1 MRFTYSQ
8 MLDLI
13 ATSKVPAGRYDE
25 IFNLYRAM
33 PNYRHLHYHNV
44 EHVEAVLTL
53 FRTLVAMTLLTPAS
67 FPAEQLEAA
76 ELAVAFHDISH
87 SGRPDSARDAGGWN
101 NVMRA
106 LVELSRWNT
115 VHGKKVPIIRA
126 CDYIE
131 ITEFPHQPFD
141 ELLLDGGMN
150 VELACM
156 IRDADILWG
165 MLPGCAEQSM
175 IGLWKERKA
184 VGLEEGELD
193 AVQLLSR
200 QLSFI
205 NNYAPQSAAGQIFKD
220 LMLVPATLAWVDFSV
235 PRTKST

>member
-1 MRFTYSQ
+1 MRMTYTQ
-8 MLDLI
+8 MLDII
-13 ATSKVPAGRYDE
+13 ATSKVPDGRYDE
-25 IFNLYRAM
+25 IFNLHRAM

-44 EHVEAVLTL
+44 EHVDAVLTL
-53 FRTLVAMTLLTPAS
+53 FRTLVAMTLPTPAS

-76 ELAVAFHDISH
+76 ELAVVFHDISH

-101 NVMRA
+101 NIMRA
-106 LVELSRWNT
+106 MVELSKWNT
-115 VHGKKVPIIRA
+115 ARAKKVPIVRA

-131 ITEFPHQPFD
+131 ITEFPHQPF
-141 ELLLDGGMN
+141 EVMQIDGGMN

-156 IRDADILWG
+156 VRDADILWG

-184 VGLEEGELD
+184 VGLEEGELE
-193 AVQLLSR
+193 VEQLLSR

-205 NNYAPQSAAGQIFKD
+205 NDYAPQSAAGQIFKD
-220 LMLVPATLAWVDFSV
+220 LMLEPAILAW
-235 PRTKST
+235 RETAHRYA